1 MLEIMTAAA
10 PALMMMV
17 AKAGQGE
24 GPTAPELRGGEERKE
39 GGLHF
44 DADSGFEAHH
54 YWGTSGSNTSRPKAR
69 SMITVSLP
77 YS

>member
-17 AKAGQGE
+17 AKAEQGE

-44 DADSGFEAHH
+44 DVDSGFEAHH
-54 YWGTSGSNTSRPKAR
+54 
-69 SMITVSLP
+69 
-77 YS
+77 